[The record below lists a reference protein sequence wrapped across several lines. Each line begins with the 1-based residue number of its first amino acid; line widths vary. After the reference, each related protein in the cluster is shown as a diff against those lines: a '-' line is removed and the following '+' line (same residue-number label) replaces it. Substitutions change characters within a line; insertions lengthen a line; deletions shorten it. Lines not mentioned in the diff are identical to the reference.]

1 MTKNS
6 FEIIKATAEETETIV
21 QFQLAMAQESEGTS
35 LDLERLRNGVSK
47 AMEDPAKGEYLVAK
61 SNGKTIASLMLTKEW
76 SDWNAQWYLWV
87 QSVYVLPEFRRQGVY
102 KTMYEKVKTIA
113 KVQNISQVRLYVDTT
128 NYPAQQTYQRLGM
141 KQTHYLMYEE
151 NV

>member
-35 LDLERLRNGVSK
+35 LDLERLRKGVSK
-47 AMEDPAKGEYLVAK
+47 AMEDTNKGEYLVAK

-113 KVQNISQVRLYVDTT
+113 KEQNISQVRLYVDTT

>member
-1 MTKNS
+1 MTNNS

-21 QFQLAMAQESEGTS
+21 QFQLAMAQESEVTS

-47 AMEDPAKGEYLVAK
+47 AMEDPNKGEYLVAK

-87 QSVYVLPEFRRQGVY
+87 QSVYVLPEFRRQGIY
-102 KTMYEKVKTIA
+102 
-113 KVQNISQVRLYVDTT
+113 
-128 NYPAQQTYQRLGM
+128 
-141 KQTHYLMYEE
+141 
-151 NV
+151 

>member
-1 MTKNS
+1 MTNNS
-6 FEIIKATAEETETIV
+6 FEIINATAEETEAIV
-21 QFQLAMAQESEGTS
+21 QFQMAMAQESEGTS

-113 KVQNISQVRLYVDTT
+113 KEQNISQVRLYVDTT

-151 NV
+151 NI

>member
-47 AMEDPAKGEYLVAK
+47 AIED
-61 SNGKTIASLMLTKEW
+61 
-76 SDWNAQWYLWV
+76 
-87 QSVYVLPEFRRQGVY
+87 
-102 KTMYEKVKTIA
+102 
-113 KVQNISQVRLYVDTT
+113 
-128 NYPAQQTYQRLGM
+128 PAQQTYQRLGM

>member
-1 MTKNS
+1 MTNNF

-87 QSVYVLPEFRRQGVY
+87 QSVYVLPEFRRKGVY

-113 KVQNISQVRLYVDTT
+113 KEQNISQVRLYVDTT

>member
-6 FEIIKATAEETETIV
+6 FEIINATAEETETIV

-35 LDLERLRNGVSK
+35 LDFERLRNGVSK

-113 KVQNISQVRLYVDTT
+113 KEQNISQVRLYVDTT

>member
-6 FEIIKATAEETETIV
+6 FEIINATAEETETIV

-47 AMEDPAKGEYLVAK
+47 AMEDPNKGEYLVAK

-113 KVQNISQVRLYVDTT
+113 KEQNISQVRLYVDTT